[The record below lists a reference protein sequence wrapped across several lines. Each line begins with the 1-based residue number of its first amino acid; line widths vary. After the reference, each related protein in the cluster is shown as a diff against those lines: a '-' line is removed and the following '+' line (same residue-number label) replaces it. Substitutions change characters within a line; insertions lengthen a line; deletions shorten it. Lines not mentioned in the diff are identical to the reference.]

1 VTFLPRSLYE
11 QFTRLG
17 NVYFTLVAVLSTTDL
32 SPVSPITCILPLAM
46 VIGISLIK
54 EAVEDHHRAK
64 LDRQVRL
71 CAFSAPPSGWN
82 AASAVSVWPEET
94 HACGASRSNAMTRL
108 ATCHLTLTLAPP
120 PAE

>member
-1 VTFLPRSLYE
+1 LHLNHRVQLSGRVCVWLVQTTKYNLVTFLPRSLYE

-64 LDRQVRL
+64 LDRQVRPFPSQCSRPNRIVKL
-71 CAFSAPPSGWN
+71 C
-82 AASAVSVWPEET
+82 VQ
-94 HACGASRSNAMTRL
+94 
-108 ATCHLTLTLAPP
+108 
-120 PAE
+120 